1 MTAPTIINKA
11 KKPRIAGKPRVM
23 RGNLLPSTAFSGLVG
38 FFPLANSV
46 PHTKQRVESSA
57 IRVPQ
62 VGHILVGVLGISDVI
77 IIRKKI

>member
-1 MTAPTIINKA
+1 MINSAKIPRTAGN
-11 KKPRIAGKPRVM
+11 PRVM

-38 FFPLANSV
+38 FFPLDNSA

-77 IIRKKI
+77 FIRKKF